1 MVNTLLF
8 KQEAYEIIGCCM
20 DVYNNLGYGFSEIVY
35 KDAMEI
41 EFLEK
46 KTEYQREKEYP
57 VYYKSQQ
64 LKRTFYTDFTI
75 ADKIVIEVKAH
86 PEGIQEDAVAQTI
99 NYLKASGIR
108 LGLIVNFGRK
118 KLDYKRIVF

>member
-41 EFLEK
+41 EFIEK
-46 KTEYQREKEYP
+46 TTEYQREKEYP

-75 ADKIVIEVKAH
+75 ADKIVVEVKAH
-86 PEGIQEDAVAQTI
+86 PEGIQEHAIAQTI

-108 LGLIVNFGRK
+108 L
-118 KLDYKRIVF
+118 